1 MHKLLERQ
9 LRQARRGSASG
20 ELNIDAL
27 LALVDAAYAEAD
39 RERSYTT
46 RAHRVMREEQ
56 ADLLK
61 RQLETTQAMALIEA
75 EKAEAERARIAAE
88 AELLKQE
95 RMSLLGQLTASVA
108 HELRNPLSTI
118 RNTMLAI
125 HEVARAKGFAVD
137 KQLARVE
144 RTIDRCDGII
154 ADLLDYA
161 GTRELNPT
169 PLALDQWLGEVL
181 DQERLPERI
190 TLECRLAAPG
200 AIVPIDSERLRCA
213 IANLIENAAEAI
225 VDAPG
230 LTERRITISTYAA
243 TNTATSSAEIVIA
256 DTGPGMPQDV
266 LARAFDPLF
275 STRAFGTGLGLP
287 TVKRIVEQHGGD
299 LAIGSALGSGTRVQI
314 RLPTLAAKDSR
325 AA

>member
-9 LRQARRGSASG
+9 LRQARRASASG
-20 ELNIDAL
+20 ELDLDAL

-61 RQLETTQAMALIEA
+61 RQLENTQAIVRIEA
-75 EKAEAERARIAAE
+75 EKAEADRARIAAE

-95 RMSLLGQLTASVA
+95 RLSLLGQLTASVA
-108 HELRNPLSTI
+108 HELRNPLGTI
-118 RNTMLAI
+118 RNTVQTI
-125 HEVARAKGFAVD
+125 YETARAHGLEID
-137 KQLARVE
+137 RQMERVE

-161 GTRELNPT
+161 GTREIAPM
-169 PLALDQWLGEVL
+169 PLELDPWLGSLL
-181 DQERLPERI
+181 DKQKIPERI
-190 TLECRLAAPG
+190 TLERRLAAPG
-200 AIVPIDSERLRCA
+200 TIVPIDTERLGCA
-213 IANLIENAAEAI
+213 IANLIENAADAI
-225 VDAPG
+225 AATPDLA
-230 LTERRITISTYAA
+230 ERRIIASTHKGSSA
-243 TNTATSSAEIVIA
+243 TGGKAEIVIA
-256 DTGPGMPQDV
+256 DTGPGMKQEV
-266 LARAFDPLF
+266 LVRALEPLF

-287 TVKRIVEQHGGD
+287 TVKRIVEQHGGE
-299 LAIGSALGSGTRVQI
+299 LAIGSAPGRGTRVQI
-314 RLPTLAAKDSR
+314 RLPAITAKDSR